1 MTGGCTATVVGGGIA
16 GLAAAA
22 SLVRAGW
29 QVTVLERAP
38 VFGEVGA
45 GVAVTRNGMAALD
58 DVGVGTRV
66 RAAGRAT
73 STAGTQD
80 RHGRWLLRL
89 PAPGDDPEPVNR
101 LWGVHRQRLH
111 AALLEAAE
119 GADLLTGAA
128 VVRVAS
134 GDPDGEPAS
143 VTWRSGGAEHTRT
156 SDLLVAA
163 DGIRS
168 TVRAQLFPRA
178 RLRYSGWS
186 SWRAVVDVPGTTDER
201 FVAVWGPQAEFGTV
215 PIGATQVYWYG
226 YVRSPEGVRHDDEL
240 AAAVAHFTGWAPH
253 VRATVAGTPPGRL
266 MRHDVH
272 HLPGGLCSYVRGRTV
287 LVGDAA
293 HAMLPTMGQGAN
305 TSLED
310 GVCVGRLVA
319 GPVAA
324 GTPLADALVAYDAA
338 RRPRC
343 RRIARG
349 SLVTARIGA
358 HVPGGWPQA
367 ARNAAFRLLP
377 AGPLVDAGS
386 RVVRWTPPVAE
397 PGG

>member
-1 MTGGCTATVVGGGIA
+1 MTGERTATVVGGGIA

-22 SLVRAGW
+22 ALVRTGW

-38 VFGEVGA
+38 EFGEVGA
-45 GVAVTRNGMAALD
+45 GLAVTRNGMAALD
-58 DVGVGTRV
+58 ALDVGDRV
-66 RAAGRAT
+66 RAAGCAT

-80 RHGRWLLRL
+80 RHGRWLLRV
-89 PAPGDDPEPVNR
+89 PAPGDEPDPVNR
-101 LWGVHRQRLH
+101 LWGVHRQHLH
-111 AALLEAAE
+111 AALLGAA
-119 GADLLTGAA
+119 GDADLVTGAA
-128 VVRVAS
+128 VVRVVP
-134 GDPDGEPAS
+134 GDPGGEPAS

-168 TVRAQLFPRA
+168 AVRAQLFPRA

-186 SWRAVVDVPGTTDER
+186 SWRAVVDVAGTAGDR

-226 YVRSPEGVRHDDEL
+226 YTRSPEGVRHDDEH
-240 AAAVAHFTGWAPH
+240 AAAVARFADWAPR

-266 MRHDVH
+266 VRHDVH
-272 HLPGGLCSYVRGRTV
+272 HLQDGPDSYVRGRSV

-310 GVCVGRLVA
+310 GVSVGRLVA
-319 GPVAA
+319 APVAA
-324 GTPLADALVAYDAA
+324 GTPLADALAAYDAA

-343 RRIARG
+343 RRIARE
-349 SLVTARIGA
+349 SRVTARIGA
-358 HVPGGWPQA
+358 HLPGGWPQL
-367 ARNAAFRLLP
+367 ARNAVLRRLP
-377 AGPLVDAGS
+377 AALLVDAGA
-386 RVVRWTPPVAE
+386 RVVRWTPPAAV